1 MSGGPEL
8 AAELRRMA
16 DAADAT
22 DGRTR
27 YTEAMAARARGI
39 AERLETAADPGTAL
53 LDALRPAAARD
64 TVALAASLRDGT
76 VNEGNTPGLREALT
90 AALREELLCTNP
102 GFLQRREGNCE

>member
-1 MSGGPEL
+1 MSGGQEL
-8 AAELRRMA
+8 ASELRRMA
-16 DAADAT
+16 DVADSA
-22 DGRTR
+22 GGGSR
-27 YTEAMAARARGI
+27 YVEAMAARAREI
-39 AERLETAADPGTAL
+39 AERLETAADPGAAL